1 MGEMVEGK
9 ILLESTY
16 TSGMLLN
23 SIYRLNAGQSF
34 YNAIRTADDVIFV
47 NGDRYAGSAID
58 FWAEKTG
65 QTQAS
70 ISYLCSNANCPHG
83 DEPHLLL
90 PDKILILDYDLVGA
104 HIVFNKPTGPIQ
116 PGTRFCIIPLCPT
129 CNHYANKAEMF
140 LRHDVLAPI
149 LTWTGKQVQ

>member
-1 MGEMVEGK
+1 MP

-16 TSGMLLN
+16 TSGMLLS
-23 SIYRLNAGQSF
+23 SIRQLMTGQSF
-34 YNAIRTADDVIFV
+34 YNAIRTADDVIFANRV
-47 NGDRYAGSAID
+47 RYTGSAID
-58 FWAEKTG
+58 FWSEKTG
-65 QTQAS
+65 QTQAD
-70 ISYLCSNANCPHG
+70 ISYLCSNAHCPHG
-83 DEPHLLL
+83 DDPHMLL
-90 PDKILILDYDLVGA
+90 PNGTLILEYDLVGA